1 MFQHWLL
8 EMINWSNTFW
18 DNHDKLHASLE
29 TNGQFQNEML
39 ARLEELSHE
48 LNTQM
53 DTFDTNL
60 TNLQVD
66 TENEHHRIVRSHEN
80 LSLGFSI
87 VQKIKNEFWLTKN
100 RILNLKY

>member
-1 MFQHWLL
+1 MV
-8 EMINWSNTFW
+8 NWSNTFW
-18 DNHDKLHASLE
+18 DNHDKLHGSLK
-29 TNGQFQNEML
+29 TNGQFQNEIL

-66 TENEHHRIVRSHEN
+66 TENEQHRIVRSHEN
-80 LSLGFSI
+80 LS
-87 VQKIKNEFWLTKN
+87 
-100 RILNLKY
+100 